1 MVPDFQRKMASD
13 PTSNTLVA
21 GEYTVEFA
29 VPLPGAGGGLSS
41 FASHDRRGRRD
52 LMAVET
58 RPWQPAR
65 GQALAALI
73 GAPIEGVLSPLAHG
87 PAKPPGK
94 PESYFVIVQAP
105 SGPSLA
111 AAARPWSEGELLEQ
125 LLRPAVRALE
135 RLKQRGLTHRA
146 VRPDNLFHGNAGQ
159 PLVLGCAW
167 AAPPASLQPALFE
180 PPYVAMCLPSGRGD
194 GTIADDVYA
203 LGVTMLV
210 LALGQLPLAELDD
223 GEIVRRK
230 LERGSFGALAGDA
243 RLTGMIGDLVRG
255 MLAEDPDHR
264 PPLALLAD
272 PPTARGRR
280 VAARPPRRAQRPF
293 EFSGQT
299 IWEART
305 LSYAISRDPGA
316 GLAVLRDGSA
326 ERWLRRSLGEPAL
339 ATRIGDRVAASR
351 AEAVSGAAADV
362 VVGKLLVQA
371 ASILDPLAPLCWP
384 GATIWPDG
392 VGTAFAAAQEGPAG
406 QADAIASIVET
417 EAARI
422 WGNEREDRCDL
433 ALIRTDARLH
443 RAALRTRNEGK
454 LLLYLLNP
462 LLACGSPLLAGRC
475 VVRIV
480 DLLAAIDAAA
490 GSGRGQSLPVDQ
502 HIAAFTSVRAEEPVE
517 SGVLAGGPETAAA
530 QLRLL
535 ARLQAR
541 FHPGPLPGITKW
553 LAGHAGALLASWH
566 NKPRRQRLEAELHLR
581 AETGQLGPMQALLED
596 AEARAADV
604 QGAARAAS
612 VLAAADAEL
621 RRLDESV
628 AEHGELARRLG
639 QEIAAGSGLAALVA
653 ALAVAAFG

>member
-1 MVPDFQRKMASD
+1 MATDST
-13 PTSNTLVA
+13 PNTLVA
-21 GEYTVEFA
+21 GEYTIEFA
-29 VPLPGAGGGLSS
+29 VPLPGAGGGLFS
-41 FASHDRRGRRD
+41 FAAHDRRGRRD

-65 GQALAALI
+65 AQSLAALI

-87 PAKPPGK
+87 PARPPGK

-111 AAARPWSEGELLEQ
+111 AAPRRWSEGELLED

-146 VRPDNLFHGNAGQ
+146 IRPDNLFHGTAGRSV
-159 PLVLGCAW
+159 VLGCGW

-203 LGVTMLV
+203 LGVTMLA
-210 LALGQLPLAELDD
+210 LALGQLPLGELDEA
-223 GEIVRRK
+223 EIVRRK
-230 LERGSFGALAGDA
+230 LERGSVGALVGEG
-243 RLTGMIGDLVRG
+243 RLTGMIGDLLRG

-264 PPLALLAD
+264 PPLGLLAD
-272 PPTARGRR
+272 PATARGRR

-305 LSYAISRDPGA
+305 LSYAFSREPA
-316 GLAVLRDGSA
+316 AALAVLRDGSA

-339 ATRIGDRVAASR
+339 ATRIADRVLASR
-351 AEAVSGAAADV
+351 AEAASGAARGTVDAT
-362 VVGKLLVQA
+362 LLVQS
-371 ASILDPLAPLCWP
+371 ASILDPLAPICWP
-384 GATIWPDG
+384 GATLWPDAS
-392 VGTAFAAAQEGPAG
+392 GTAFAAAQEATAG
-406 QADAIASIVET
+406 QADAIEAIVET
-417 EAARI
+417 EASRT
-422 WGNEREDRCDL
+422 WGNEREDRCDIG
-433 ALIRTDARLH
+433 LIRVDARLN
-443 RAALRTRNEGK
+443 RAALLTRNEGR
-454 LLLYLLNP
+454 LRLLYLLNP

-475 VVRIV
+475 VVRII
-480 DLLAAIDAAA
+480 DLLPAIDAAA
-490 GSGRGQSLPVDQ
+490 GAGRGQSLPIDP
-502 HIAAFTSVRAEEPVE
+502 HIAAFISVRAEEPVE
-517 SGVLAGGPETAAA
+517 SGVLAAGTETAAA

-541 FHPGPLPGITKW
+541 FHPAPLPGLTKW

-566 NKPRRQRLEAELHLR
+566 NKQRRQQLDAELHAR
-581 AETGQLGPMQALLED
+581 AETGQLGPMQALLDD
-596 AEARAADV
+596 ADARAADV
-604 QGAARAAS
+604 QGADRAANA
-612 VLAAADAEL
+612 LAAADAEL
-621 RRLDESV
+621 RRLDQSA

-653 ALAVAAFG
+653 TLAFAAFG

>member
-1 MVPDFQRKMASD
+1 MASD
-13 PTSNTLVA
+13 PNSNTLVA
-21 GEYTVEFA
+21 GEYTVEFG

-65 GQALAALI
+65 GQALAALM

-210 LALGQLPLAELDD
+210 LALGQLPLPELDD

-280 VAARPPRRAQRPF
+280 VAARPPRR
-293 EFSGQT
+293 
-299 IWEART
+299 
-305 LSYAISRDPGA
+305 
-316 GLAVLRDGSA
+316 
-326 ERWLRRSLGEPAL
+326 
-339 ATRIGDRVAASR
+339 
-351 AEAVSGAAADV
+351 
-362 VVGKLLVQA
+362 
-371 ASILDPLAPLCWP
+371 P

-454 LLLYLLNP
+454 LLLLYLLNP

-480 DLLAAIDAAA
+480 DLLPAIDAAA

-566 NKPRRQRLEAELHLR
+566 NKPRRQQLEAELHLR

-604 QGAARAAS
+604 RGAARAGT